1 MVQWV
6 QERVLAETVHPLR
19 MLKKRRIYV
28 CNYII
33 IYIYIIISH
42 YIYIIYILYII
53 YIYILY
59 YIYYIYILYIYILY
73 IYYIYSEILC
83 TTKKMISI
91 HLI

>member
-19 MLKKRRIYV
+19 MLKNRRIYV

-33 IYIYIIISH
+33 I
-42 YIYIIYILYII
+42 L
-53 YIYILY
+53 
-59 YIYYIYILYIYILY
+59 
-73 IYYIYSEILC
+73 YIYSEILC
-83 TTKKMISI
+83 TTKKMTSI